1 MKKTHV
7 TNKNK
12 YIERNEGDQW
22 EEKGR
27 TWTIKNGIK
36 KTVTKMDQARK
47 RILTPL
53 ACPECAKSMKHRLDK
68 KFWKTHETCFDCV
81 VEMEHEIKGL
91 GKWDE
96 YQKRKMNANAKSF
109 LQEIRASLGEY
120 AENSAN
126 NTTVSEGG
134 KIEKWVD
141 PNSEI
146 IKDYIDKEIAHL
158 EEFIEE
164 KDKEL
169 DD

>member
-22 EEKGR
+22 DEKGR

-53 ACPECAKSMKHRLDK
+53 ACPECGKSMKHRLDK
-68 KFWKTHETCFDCV
+68 KFWKINQTCFDCV
-81 VEMEHEIKGL
+81 INMEHEIKGL

-120 AENSAN
+120 AESSAASS
-126 NTTVSEGG
+126 TVSEGG

>member
-36 KTVTKMDQARK
+36 RTVTKMDQARK

-68 KFWKTHETCFDCV
+68 KFWKTHKTCFDCV
-81 VEMEHEIKGL
+81 IKMEHEIKGL

-96 YQKRKMNANAKSF
+96 YEKRKITENAKSF
-109 LQEIRASLGEY
+109 LHEIRASLGEY
-120 AENSAN
+120 YENSAAN
-126 NTTVSEGG
+126 STVTEGG
-134 KIEKWVD
+134 KIEKWIN
-141 PNSEI
+141 PNDKV
-146 IKDYIDKEIAHL
+146 IKDYIDKEISQ
-158 EEFIEE
+158 
-164 KDKEL
+164 L
-169 DD
+169 DDHIKDLESED